1 MLRTPKETYDYLLKL
16 AEHKGHY
23 GLFRQFI
30 LAITAG
36 TYVGIGVTVIM
47 LVGGGLSPDLRAR
60 EPGLFL
66 FLYSTFGFPTALTLI
81 VLTGTDLFTST
92 VSYMC
97 FGLLERRV
105 HPLNA
110 LRSCVVSWISNFIGC
125 LLIGG
130 IMIGAQVFNGRDTYM
145 VQTAERKVLHYG
157 WGTLIAKG
165 VLCNWFV
172 NLAVWQASAANDLI
186 GKFIGILLPIS
197 AFVVTNGE
205 HCVANMF
212 LLSVAKHHHADYT
225 IGEMFGRNLVPVTI
239 GNILGACVLIS
250 LTYFLAWG
258 SMGDRI
264 QEFEVDN
271 VWKRLEAHDHKH
283 EPLNVV
289 TIAIHPEPPAGVVK
303 RDGFARASSDRQPP
317 APVAAARV
325 SLYGSKAAP
334 AA

>member
-1 MLRTPKETYDYLLKL
+1 MLRTPKETYDYLIKL
-16 AEHKGHY
+16 SEHKGHY

-47 LVGGGLSPDLRAR
+47 LVGGGLSLDLRTR

-81 VLTGTDLFTST
+81 ILTGTDLFTST
-92 VSYMC
+92 VSFMT

-105 HPLNA
+105 HPLTA
-110 LRSCVVSWISNFIGC
+110 LRSCVLSWLSNFLGC
-125 LLIGG
+125 LFIAG
-130 IMIGAQVFNGRDTYM
+130 IMIGAQVFDGRDTYM
-145 VQTAERKVLHYG
+145 VLTAERKVLHYG

-212 LLSVAKHHHADYT
+212 LLSIGKHYGSEYT
-225 IGEMFGRNLVPVTI
+225 IAQMFGRNLIPVTI
-239 GNILGACVLIS
+239 GNILGGACLIS
-250 LTYFLAWG
+250 CTYYLAWG
-258 SMGDRI
+258 SLGDSI
-264 QEFEVDN
+264 QAFEVDH
-271 VWKRLEAHDHKH
+271 VWKKLEAHDHKH

-289 TIAIHPEPPAGVVK
+289 TIAVHPELPAGVV
-303 RDGFARASSDRQPP
+303 ASKGNADAIASQSRIPSQ
-317 APVAAARV
+317 RMF
-325 SLYGSKAAP
+325 AP
-334 AA
+334 AQAASAA